1 MCVFFCALKGGAF
14 MLNKAFSQLTEA
26 ERIKKFDTVIRRN
39 TENLLNAER
48 IQALLKDIQPNR
60 QCVIIVHPV
69 NREGCEALLSDDN
82 VLHIYI
88 PENQIQNE
96 RD

>member
-1 MCVFFCALKGGAF
+1 
-14 MLNKAFSQLTEA
+14 MLNKAFSQLAET

-39 TENLLNAER
+39 TENLLNAELVK
-48 IQALLKDIQPNR
+48 ALLKDFQPNH
-60 QCVIIVHPV
+60 QCSIRIHPV
-69 NREGCEALLSDDN
+69 KREGCEALLSDDN

-88 PENQIQNE
+88 PEIKIKNE